1 MEIRAYQSNDF
12 EPVYQL
18 FKNELGY
25 EENKQHIE
33 EMLKSHFEIFVA
45 VIDQQVVGFI
55 GIELTYVFEI
65 NNKVIRIIALAVDT
79 KYQRQGIGRQ
89 LICYIETL
97 DVSATILTL
106 NNGLKRKLVHCF
118 YTHLG
123 FMIKGYSFIKKNRE
137 RMITCLI

>member
-12 EPVYQL
+12 ESVYQL
-18 FKNELGY
+18 FKNELGC

-33 EMLKSHFEIFVA
+33 EMLKQHFEIFVA
-45 VIDQQVVGFI
+45 VINQQVVGFI

-89 LICYIETL
+89 LIHYIETL

-106 NNGLKRKLVHCF
+106 NSGLKRKQVHCF
-118 YTHLG
+118 NTHLG
-123 FMIKGYSFIKKNRE
+123 FMIKGYCFIKK
-137 RMITCLI
+137 IGKG

>member
-1 MEIRAYQSNDF
+1 M
-12 EPVYQL
+12 

-25 EENKQHIE
+25 EVNKQHIE

-89 LICYIETL
+89 LIHYIEIL
-97 DVSATILTL
+97 DASATILTL
-106 NNGLKRKLVHCF
+106 NSGLKRKQAHRF
-118 YTHLG
+118 YKHLG
-123 FMIKGYSFIKKNRE
+123 FMIKGYCFIKK
-137 RMITCLI
+137 IGKG

>member
-1 MEIRAYQSNDF
+1 MEIRACQSNDF

-55 GIELTYVFEI
+55 GIELTHVFEI

-79 KYQRQGIGRQ
+79 KYQCQGIGKQ
-89 LICYIETL
+89 LIHYIETL

-106 NNGLKRKLVHCF
+106 NNGLKRKQVHCF

-123 FMIKGYSFIKKNRE
+123 FMIKG
-137 RMITCLI
+137 